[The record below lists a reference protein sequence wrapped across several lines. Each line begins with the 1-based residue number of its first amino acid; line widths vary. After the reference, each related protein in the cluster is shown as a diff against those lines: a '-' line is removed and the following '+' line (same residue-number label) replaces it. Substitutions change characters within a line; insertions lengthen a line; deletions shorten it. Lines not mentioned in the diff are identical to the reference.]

1 MKLRNTLCILSASLL
16 LLLAGCTQE
25 PQEDVTW
32 YTKEQVRTFF
42 GTQTTRSVYEYNE
55 DWSTGSITTYVD
67 GELESTVTYEHTET
81 GYITRG
87 VQDGVE
93 DVLEVVITRDEA
105 GNAVHTE
112 QYLNGQL
119 SSTADSTFDEKG
131 NMLTY
136 GTHVVEPD
144 LYLQQKTEYD
154 ADGNKIRVI
163 VDNGYGLTITEY
175 TYDSQGRLVKE
186 SSPNS
191 NSRTEY
197 TYSDGGKLETAL
209 IYGENGEL
217 TNKRI
222 STYDDYSNMLL
233 QETYDAEG
241 NVMLTT
247 ALSYISTDGRTS
259 SGIAG

>member
-1 MKLRNTLCILSASLL
+1 MKLGKIICFLLTILL
-16 LLLAGCTQE
+16 LLTGCGQTPE
-25 PQEDVTW
+25 EDVTW

-67 GELESTVTYEHTET
+67 GELESTVIYEHTET
-81 GYITRG
+81 GYITRST
-87 VQDGVE
+87 QDGVE
-93 DVLEVVITRDEA
+93 DVMEVVITRDEA

-119 SSTADSTFDEKG
+119 SSSADSTFDEQG

-136 GTHVVEPD
+136 HTHVVEPD
-144 LYLQQKTEYD
+144 LYLHQETEYD
-154 ADGNKIRVI
+154 SNGNKTKVTA
-163 VDNGYGLTITEY
+163 DNGYMVTVTEY

-186 SSPNS
+186 SSPDFKS
-191 NSRTEY
+191 WTEY
-197 TYSDGGKLETAL
+197 TYEDGGRLETAL

-222 STYDDYSNMLL
+222 SSYDDYGNLLL
-233 QETYDAEG
+233 QETCDAEG
-241 NVMLTT
+241 NVMMTT

-259 SGIAG
+259 SGISG